1 MFRKKFSIF
10 AFEHLFETV
19 VQMKETPKNTE
30 EIILEAAHKIFK
42 QKGFDGATVQD
53 IATEAGTPKSMVNYY
68 FRSKE
73 KLFSGIFHREF
84 INFLS
89 GLVAFINSDASLKE
103 KIKKIVAFDIDRL
116 TQLPELPVFII
127 NEIHRNPEIVFK
139 NIESIP
145 VKKLLAGLN
154 EQIKLEIKKGSIKK
168 INAEDLLINIQS
180 LTIFPILAKPM
191 LMNIFKLNE
200 KAYSAMMEKRKTD
213 VVEIIWQ
220 SIKK

>member
-1 MFRKKFSIF
+1 M
-10 AFEHLFETV
+10 FETIV
-19 VQMKETPKNTE
+19 RMKQHLKNSE
-30 EIILEAAHKIFK
+30 EIILQAAHKIFK

-89 GLVAFINSDASLKE
+89 GLVTFVNSNATLKE
-103 KIKKIVAFDIDRL
+103 KIQKIVALDIDRL
-116 TQLPELPVFII
+116 TQIPELPVFII

-145 VKKLLAGLN
+145 VKKMLAGLN
-154 EQIKLEIKKGSIKK
+154 EQINLELKKGTIKK

-191 LMNIFKLNE
+191 LMKIFTLNE
-200 KAYSAMMEKRKTD
+200 KSYAAMMEKRKTD
-213 VVEIIWQ
+213 VVDIVWQ

>member
-1 MFRKKFSIF
+1 
-10 AFEHLFETV
+10 
-19 VQMKETPKNTE
+19 MKENLKSSE
-30 EIILEAAHKIFK
+30 EIILQAAHKIFK

-89 GLVAFINSDASLKE
+89 GLVTFVNSNATLKE
-103 KIKKIVAFDIDRL
+103 KIQKIVALDIDRL
-116 TQLPELPVFII
+116 TQIPELPVFII

-145 VKKLLAGLN
+145 VKKMLAGLN
-154 EQIKLEIKKGSIKK
+154 EQINLELKKGTIKK

-191 LMNIFKLNE
+191 LMKIITLNE
-200 KAYSAMMEKRKTD
+200 KSYAAMMEKRKSD
-213 VVEIIWQ
+213 VVDIIWQ

>member
-1 MFRKKFSIF
+1 M
-10 AFEHLFETV
+10 FETI
-19 VQMKETPKNTE
+19 VQMKEPPKNSE
-30 EIILEAAHKIFK
+30 EIILQAAHKIFK

-53 IATEAGTPKSMVNYY
+53 IATEAGAPKSMVNYY

-89 GLVAFINSDASLKE
+89 GLVTFVNSNATLKE
-103 KIKKIVAFDIDRL
+103 KIKKIVALDIDRL
-116 TQLPELPVFII
+116 TQIPELPVFII

-154 EQIKLEIKKGSIKK
+154 EQINLELKKGTIKK
-168 INAEDLLINIQS
+168 ITAEDLLINIQS

-191 LMNIFKLNE
+191 LMKIFTLNE
-200 KAYSAMMEKRKTD
+200 KAYASMMEKRKTD
-213 VVEIIWQ
+213 VVDIIWQ

>member
-1 MFRKKFSIF
+1 
-10 AFEHLFETV
+10 
-19 VQMKETPKNTE
+19 MKQNLKSSE
-30 EIILEAAHKIFK
+30 EIILQAAHKIFK

-89 GLVAFINSDASLKE
+89 GLVTFVNSNATLKE
-103 KIKKIVAFDIDRL
+103 KIQKIVALDIDRL
-116 TQLPELPVFII
+116 TQIPELPVFII

-139 NIESIP
+139 NIENIP
-145 VKKLLAGLN
+145 VKKMLAGLN
-154 EQIKLEIKKGSIKK
+154 EQLNLEFKKGTIKK

-191 LMNIFKLNE
+191 LMKIFTLNE
-200 KAYSAMMEKRKTD
+200 KSYTAMMERRKTD
-213 VVEIIWQ
+213 VVDVIWH